1 VRTTTS
7 APAHSAEPLDKRAAI
22 LDAALELFA
31 ERTFEGTPV
40 PLIAERAGVAAGTIY
55 RYFEN
60 KEALVNALYRR
71 CKGELRDVLAD
82 AIATGTT
89 HEERFRL
96 MWRGQWLFAAEHPH
110 ALAFLETQHHEAYL
124 DAESHALSG
133 DIEVAAVAYVR
144 AAQADGAIRQ
154 APPEMLIAL
163 AFGAFVG
170 MVKQAGPGGLLFDEE
185 AVRASADVMWS
196 ALRAEVSETRAAKR
210 KETR

>member
-1 VRTTTS
+1 MNEYSFVGRIE
-7 APAHSAEPLDKRAAI
+7 APDTVVDKREAI

-31 ERTFEGTPV
+31 QRTFDGTAV

-55 RYFEN
+55 RYFDS

-96 MWRGQWLFAAEHPH
+96 LWRGQWLFAAEHPQ

-133 DIEVAAVAYVR
+133 EIEAAAVAYVR
-144 AAQADGAIRQ
+144 AAQADGAMRR
-154 APPEMLIAL
+154 APPEMLIAI
-163 AFGAFVG
+163 
-170 MVKQAGPGGLLFDEE
+170 
-185 AVRASADVMWS
+185 
-196 ALRAEVSETRAAKR
+196 LRPCVPSTLSSSISGN
-210 KETR
+210 TVCSLSPML